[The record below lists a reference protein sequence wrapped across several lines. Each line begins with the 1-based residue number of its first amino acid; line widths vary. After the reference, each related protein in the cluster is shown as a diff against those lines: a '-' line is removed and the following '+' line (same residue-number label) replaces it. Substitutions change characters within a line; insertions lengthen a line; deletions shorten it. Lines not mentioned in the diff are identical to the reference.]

1 MLKNAQRLSYIFS
14 KYWAISGHSV
24 QFGLSVFSANDRLS
38 IFILLL
44 DLGMQAIILDT
55 ETHTLN
61 GQPIE
66 IAYAP
71 IEIQNGK
78 LSLDKTKVF
87 DQLYTVDEPI
97 SFAAM
102 AVHHILESDLVGMP
116 HYSSFQL
123 PAETTYIIGHNID
136 YDLRAL
142 EKCGVNTSKIKAI
155 CTLALARRVWPDAE
169 AHNISALIYMIS
181 KGSEKAR
188 EMIRKAH
195 RADMD
200 IILTANIL
208 MHIVHQLKV
217 NDLESLYALSE
228 DARIPRSL
236 NFGKHRGTAIA
247 ELPAD
252 YVQWLM
258 RQEDLDPYL
267 RKALENTAVKTL

>member
-1 MLKNAQRLSYIFS
+1 
-14 KYWAISGHSV
+14 
-24 QFGLSVFSANDRLS
+24 
-38 IFILLL
+38 
-44 DLGMQAIILDT
+44 MQAIILDT

-71 IEIQNGK
+71 VDILDHKI
-78 LSLDKTKVF
+78 SLDKSRLF
-87 DQLYTVDEPI
+87 DQLYSCDEPI

-102 AVHHILESDLVGMP
+102 AVHHILESDLEGQP
-116 HYSSFQL
+116 HYSSFKL
-123 PAETTYIIGHNID
+123 PQETTYIIGHNID
-136 YDLRAL
+136 YDIRAL
-142 EKCGVNTSKIKAI
+142 EKCGVNSSNIKAI

-169 AHNISALIYMIS
+169 AHNISALIYMITR
-181 KGSEKAR
+181 GSDRAR

-208 MHIVHQLKV
+208 MHIVHYLKISSI
-217 NDLESLYALSE
+217 EELYEASE
-228 DARIPRSL
+228 DARIPRTI

-252 YVQWLM
+252 YVQWLL

-267 RKALENTAVKTL
+267 RKALENIAITTP

>member
-1 MLKNAQRLSYIFS
+1 
-14 KYWAISGHSV
+14 
-24 QFGLSVFSANDRLS
+24 
-38 IFILLL
+38 
-44 DLGMQAIILDT
+44 MQAIILDT

-71 IEIQNGK
+71 VEVFDHK
-78 LSLDKTKVF
+78 MSMDKSRLF
-87 DQLYTVDEPI
+87 DQLYRCDEAI
-97 SFAAM
+97 SYAAM
-102 AVHHILESDLVGMP
+102 AVHHILESDLVGQP
-116 HYSSFQL
+116 HYSSFSL
-123 PAETTYIIGHNID
+123 PTETQYIIGHNID
-136 YDLRAL
+136 YDIRAL
-142 EKCGVNTSKIKAI
+142 EKCGVDATPIKAI

-208 MHIVHQLKV
+208 MHIVHHLQI
-217 NDLESLYALSE
+217 NSIEELYAASE
-228 DARIPRSL
+228 DARIPRTL

-247 ELPAD
+247 DLPAD
-252 YVQWLM
+252 YVQWLL
-258 RQEDLDPYL
+258 RQDELDPYL
-267 RKALENTAVKTL
+267 RKALENTAVQTL

>member
-1 MLKNAQRLSYIFS
+1 
-14 KYWAISGHSV
+14 
-24 QFGLSVFSANDRLS
+24 
-38 IFILLL
+38 
-44 DLGMQAIILDT
+44 MQAIILDT

-71 IEIQNGK
+71 IQISDHK
-78 LSLDKTKVF
+78 ITLDKSQLF
-87 DQLYTVDEPI
+87 DQLYSVDEPI

-102 AVHHILESDLVGMP
+102 AVHHILESDLENKP
-116 HYSSFQL
+116 HCTTFKL
-123 PAETTYIIGHNID
+123 PEDTLYIIGHNID
-136 YDLRAL
+136 YDIRAL
-142 EKCGVNTSKIKAI
+142 EKCGVDSTRIKAI
-155 CTLALARRVWPDAE
+155 CTLALARLVWPDAE

-208 MHIVHQLKV
+208 MHIVHHLKI
-217 NDLESLYALSE
+217 NSIEELYAASE
-228 DARIPRSL
+228 DARIPRSI

-247 ELPAD
+247 DLPAD

-267 RKALENTAVKTL
+267 RKALENTAITTL